1 MENEIFDLADK
12 LKNLRDEKKEVDE
25 NLKAINAE
33 IEQVEQKLSNLMV
46 NEETQSFNRSGTLF
60 YLTTKVHAS
69 AVVDSKPM
77 LYDALKQNGYGS
89 MVYETVNANSLS
101 AFTKEQIEINE
112 GTLPNWMSGL
122 VNVFEK
128 TTVSV
133 RKAK

>member
-1 MENEIFDLADK
+1 MENEIFELADK
-12 LKNLRDEKKEVDE
+12 LKNLRDEKKAVDE
-25 NLKAINAE
+25 NLKAIIAE
-33 IEQVEQKLSNLMV
+33 IEQVELRLSNLMV

-69 AVVDSKPM
+69 AVADLKPM
-77 LYDALKQNGYGS
+77 LYEALKQNGYSS

-112 GTLPNWMSGL
+112 GALPNWMNGL